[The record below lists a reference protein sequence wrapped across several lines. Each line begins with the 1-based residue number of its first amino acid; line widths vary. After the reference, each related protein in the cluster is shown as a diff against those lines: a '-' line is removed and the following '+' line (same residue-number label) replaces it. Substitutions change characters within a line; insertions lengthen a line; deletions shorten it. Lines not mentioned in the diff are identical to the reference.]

1 MKLRDAGATILIVMV
16 VGLIPSFIGMFSEP
30 TCEIETTIDGMVVV
44 ETFPQ
49 SVCDDIQGRKE

>member
-16 VGLIPSFIGMFSEP
+16 VGLIPSFIAMVSEP
-30 TCEIETTIDGMVVV
+30 TCEIETTVEGMIVV

-49 SVCDDIQGRKE
+49 SVCDEIQGRKE